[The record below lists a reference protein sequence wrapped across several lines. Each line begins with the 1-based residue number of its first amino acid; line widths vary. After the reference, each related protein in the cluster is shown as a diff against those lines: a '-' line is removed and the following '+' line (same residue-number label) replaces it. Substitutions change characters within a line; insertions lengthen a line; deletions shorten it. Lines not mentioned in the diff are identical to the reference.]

1 MILWYNIYK
10 GDYALFYAP
19 QVRHKGMAAME
30 FLRQFFFNVWS
41 IISTVSIIDIIDIA
55 IVAFVFYYLYKF
67 IRERRAGKLAAGILI
82 LLLVLLL
89 SSILEMHAIGFI
101 LSNVF
106 QVGIISLIIVFQP
119 ELRSALEKVGAEPL
133 KGLRNIGEGK
143 TSPTAQTLAF
153 VSEITQ
159 AVCDMSLDKT
169 GALIVIERS
178 TKLGDIIKSGT
189 VINANTTAFL
199 IRNIFF
205 NKAPLHDGAMVIRD
219 ERIYSAGCFL
229 PLSTNDDII
238 KDLGTRHRAAI
249 GMSEN
254 SDAIIIVVSEE
265 TGTISIALEGHLK
278 RNYSY
283 NTLKAELIRLLVTDD
298 SSAVKGKKVIS
309 RFSRKEDKTEKNTK
323 SDE

>member
-1 MILWYNIYK
+1 MFYDTIYIRK
-10 GDYALFYAP
+10 LFAFPGALKYGEKDRFCI
-19 QVRHKGMAAME
+19 ME
-30 FLRQFFFNVWS
+30 YLRSAFSYLWS
-41 IISTVSIIDIIDIA
+41 IVSTASFIDILDIA
-55 IVAFVFYYLYKF
+55 IVAFVFYYVYKF

-82 LLLVLLL
+82 LILVLLL
-89 SSILEMHAIGFI
+89 SQILEMNTLGFM

-106 QVGIISLIIVFQP
+106 QVGIIALIIVFQP

-133 KGLRNIGEGK
+133 RGLRNIGEGK
-143 TSPTAQTLAF
+143 SSSSAQIETMIKE
-153 VSEITQ
+153 VTQ

-189 VINANTTAFL
+189 VINANANSFL
-199 IRNIFF
+199 IRNIFY

-219 ERIYSAGCFL
+219 ERIWSAGCFL

-254 SDAIIIVVSEE
+254 SDAVIIVVSEE
-265 TGTISIALEGHLK
+265 TGTISIALEGQLR

-283 NTLKAELIRLLVTDD
+283 NTLKRELRKLLI
-298 SSAVKGKKVIS
+298 SEEASNAKVKVGFGRFAKK
-309 RFSRKEDKTEKNTK
+309 EEKNDK
-323 SDE
+323 SDK

>member
-1 MILWYNIYK
+1 MEYLRSAFSYLWNI
-10 GDYALFYAP
+10 
-19 QVRHKGMAAME
+19 V
-30 FLRQFFFNVWS
+30 
-41 IISTVSIIDIIDIA
+41 STSSVIDIIDIA

-82 LLLVLLL
+82 LMLVLLL
-89 SSILEMHAIGFI
+89 SEILEMHALGFI

-106 QVGIISLIIVFQP
+106 QVGIIALIILFQP
-119 ELRSALEKVGAEPL
+119 ELRSALEKVGEEPL

-143 TSPTAQTLAF
+143 TSGSAQTLAMI
-153 VSEITQ
+153 SEITQ

-178 TKLGDIIKSGT
+178 TKLGDIIRSGT
-189 VINANTTAFL
+189 IINANTTAFL

-254 SDAIIIVVSEE
+254 SDAVIIVVSEE
-265 TGTISIALEGHLK
+265 TGTISIALEGQLK
-278 RNYSY
+278 RNFSY
-283 NTLKAELIRLLVTDD
+283 NTLKSELTALLIAEDT
-298 SSAVKGKKVIS
+298 ATTKVKAGLS
-309 RFSRKEDKTEKNTK
+309 RFTKKDDKDEK
-323 SDE
+323 SDK

>member
-1 MILWYNIYK
+1 
-10 GDYALFYAP
+10 
-19 QVRHKGMAAME
+19 ME

-265 TGTISIALEGHLK
+265 TGTISVALGGELK
-278 RNYSY
+278 MNY
-283 NTLKAELIRLLVTDD
+283 NAQTLKTELIKHLIGD
-298 SSAVKGKKVIS
+298 
-309 RFSRKEDKTEKNTK
+309 EDKTKRRHTLRQKNVQE
-323 SDE
+323 DYDVFQ